1 MFVQKM
7 RQAKTPKFNRSNSYM
22 KEWCIRI
29 KVSNEEEKLIKR
41 KILDSE
47 MKIGEY
53 TKKKLMES

>member
-1 MFVQKM
+1 MKPSKIIQ
-7 RQAKTPKFNRSNSYM
+7 FNSSNSI